1 MSEYVSTVANEMV
14 DPMALVLQEV
24 RDTDTNSDFSELNE
38 VPVGRA
44 CTTRPGRVLRVYLS
58 LDIYLI
64 YIDASGVHFMVYVI
78 TLFLGT

>member
-1 MSEYVSTVANEMV
+1 MSEYVSTVANEIV
-14 DPMALVLQEV
+14 DPMALALQEV

-64 YIDASGVHFMVYVI
+64 YIS
-78 TLFLGT
+78 TLLVSISWYM

>member
-1 MSEYVSTVANEMV
+1 MLEYVSTVATEIV

-44 CTTRPGRVLRVYLS
+44 CITRPGRVLRVYLS
-58 LDIYLI
+58 LDI
-64 YIDASGVHFMVYVI
+64 
-78 TLFLGT
+78 

>member
-1 MSEYVSTVANEMV
+1 MKLKSESEYVSTVANEIV

-24 RDTDTNSDFSELNE
+24 RDTDTDTDSELNE

-58 LDIYLI
+58 LDI
-64 YIDASGVHFMVYVI
+64 
-78 TLFLGT
+78 

>member
-38 VPVGRA
+38 VPVGR
-44 CTTRPGRVLRVYLS
+44 PVQQGREEFYG
-58 LDIYLI
+58 
-64 YIDASGVHFMVYVI
+64 YILVWIFISYI
-78 TLFLGT
+78 STLLVSISWYM

>member
-24 RDTDTNSDFSELNE
+24 RDSDTNSDYSELNE
-38 VPVGRA
+38 VPVGRP
-44 CTTRPGRVLRVYLS
+44 CTTRPGRFLRVYLS